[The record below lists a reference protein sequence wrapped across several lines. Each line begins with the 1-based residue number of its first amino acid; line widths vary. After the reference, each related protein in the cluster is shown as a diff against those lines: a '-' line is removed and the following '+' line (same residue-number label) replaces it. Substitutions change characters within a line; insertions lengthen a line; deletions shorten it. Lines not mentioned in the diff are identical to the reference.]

1 MRFPQALLC
10 AATAAVVA
18 TAALQPTSGQ
28 TIDSNLIDAAKKEG
42 EVVWYTTLVVTQ
54 IVRPLVQAFEKKYPG
69 IKVSYTAA
77 PFQEVA
83 TRIVNE
89 GRAANVKADL
99 FDGGATFYPI
109 NAAGFAAPYQPAAAA
124 AYPAEFKD
132 PNGYWTANIVQVV
145 SPAINTDLVPAND
158 VPRKLNDLLDPKWR
172 GRMAWTDAPSAGGPS
187 GFIGAILLS
196 LGKEKGIEFL
206 TKLAEQRIANI
217 PSNQRVVL
225 DQNIGGQYP
234 LVLCIYNYHAAI
246 SASQGA
252 PVQWLKVLPILTFGT
267 VAMVKNGPHP
277 NATKLFIEFMLSK
290 EGQKIHRIHPGAS
303 ECCREVTGTEA
314 GNRQIRIQTG
324 VPRNVQRKRGGVDI
338 HLQEAVSVTR
348 APSPLAC
355 GCISSANSTFARRS
369 P

>member
-18 TAALQPTSGQ
+18 TAALRPTSGQ
-28 TIDSNLIDAAKKEG
+28 TIDSNLIEAAKKEG

-109 NAAGFAAPYQPAAAA
+109 NAAGF
-124 AYPAEFKD
+124 
-132 PNGYWTANIVQVV
+132 
-145 SPAINTDLVPAND
+145 DLVPASD
-158 VPRKLNDLLDPKWR
+158 APRKLNDLLDPKWR

-187 GFIGAILLS
+187 GFIGAIFLS
-196 LGKEKGIEFL
+196 LGKDKGIEFL

-277 NATKLFIEFMLSK
+277 NATKLFIEFMLSE
-290 EGQKIHRIHPGAS
+290 EGQRIHA
-303 ECCREVTGTEA
+303 EA
-314 GNRQIRIQTG
+314 GYI
-324 VPRNVQRKRGGVDI
+324 PAHPNVAAKSPDLKPEIGKYEYQ
-338 HLQEAVSVTR
+338 LVS
-348 APSPLAC
+348 PEMYN
-355 GCISSANSTFARRS
+355 ANAAEWTSIYKKLFQ
-369 P
+369 

>member
-1 MRFPQALLC
+1 MMRFPQALLR

-18 TAALQPTSGQ
+18 TVAIPPASAQ
-28 TIDSNLIDAAKKEG
+28 TIDSSLIEAAKKEG

-89 GRAANVKADL
+89 GRAANVKGDL

-109 NAAGFAAPYQPAAAA
+109 NAAGFAAPYQPTAAA

-158 VPRKLNDLLDPKWR
+158 APRKLNDLLDPKWR
-172 GRMAWTDAPSAGGPS
+172 GRMAWTDAPSAGGPP
-187 GFIGAILLS
+187 GFIGATLLS
-196 LGKEKGIEFL
+196 LGKEKGMEFL
-206 TKLAEQRIANI
+206 TKLAEQRIANV

-225 DQNIGGQYP
+225 DQSIGGQYP

-246 SASQGA
+246 SANQGA

-267 VAMVKNGPHP
+267 VGMVKNGPHP
-277 NATKLFIEFMLSK
+277 NATKLFIEFMLSE
-290 EGQKIHRIHPGAS
+290 EGQKIHA
-303 ECCREVTGTEA
+303 EA
-314 GNRQIRIQTG
+314 GYIPAHPN
-324 VPRNVQRKRGGVDI
+324 VPAKSPELKPEIGKYEYT
-338 HLQEAVSVTR
+338 LVSPEMYHTNT
-348 APSPLAC
+348 AEWTSIYKKL
-355 GCISSANSTFARRS
+355 FQ
-369 P
+369 